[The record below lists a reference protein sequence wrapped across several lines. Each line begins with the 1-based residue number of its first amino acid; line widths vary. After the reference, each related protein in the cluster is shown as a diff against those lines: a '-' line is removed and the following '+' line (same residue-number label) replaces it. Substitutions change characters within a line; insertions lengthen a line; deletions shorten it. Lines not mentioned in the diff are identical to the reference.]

1 MDLDQL
7 ITDAT
12 ERINKSINELTTEAH
27 RATSRDFDAAA
38 KRLGLN
44 EKEWED
50 ARINAQVG

>member
-1 MDLDQL
+1 MDLDQM

-12 ERINKSINELTTEAH
+12 ERINKLINELTTEAH
-27 RATSRDFDAAA
+27 GATSRDFDTAA
-38 KRLGLN
+38 KRLGLS